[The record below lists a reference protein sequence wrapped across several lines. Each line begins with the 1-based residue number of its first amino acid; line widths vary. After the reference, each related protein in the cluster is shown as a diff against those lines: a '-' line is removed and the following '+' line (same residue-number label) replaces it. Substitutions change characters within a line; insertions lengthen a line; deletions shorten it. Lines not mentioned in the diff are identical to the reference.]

1 MQPAWAPCCASASVA
16 RCELTASRVLVEF
29 GRRLRSEGVPVGP
42 TVARDLA
49 SAVEAVGLASA
60 EDTYHAFRS
69 LCVTGA
75 DQFPIFDRVFYEVF
89 GGSDPSS
96 GLSVVTE
103 RTRTWTIRAGDAGEG
118 EGDQPSPE
126 TMVVGASAQERL
138 GHKDFSE
145 LTPAE
150 AAEVRSL
157 IASMMWRPADTWS
170 RRRRPARAGD
180 RPDPRRTLRRMVS
193 TEGDM
198 LMPAFTE
205 RRIRRRPLLFIA
217 DISGSMERYSEM
229 LLYFAHAARGRLGR
243 LEAFVFSTRLTRIT
257 RQLSRRS
264 PSEAI
269 ERVAEAVEDWSGG
282 TKIGEALRTFNR
294 QWARRVTAGGPVAI
308 IVSDGW
314 DRGDPYLLAE
324 EIARLRRSVHR
335 VVWLN
340 PLASRPGFAPETRGM
355 RAALPHIDDFLPA
368 GRLIDL
374 ASVVALLESIPERR
388 LR

>member
-1 MQPAWAPCCASASVA
+1 MAASK
-16 RCELTASRVLVEF
+16 VLVEF
-29 GRRLRSEGVPVGP
+29 GRRLRAEGVPVGP
-42 TVARDLA
+42 TIAHDLA

-69 LCVTGA
+69 LCVTGS
-75 DQFPIFDRVFYEVF
+75 DQFPVFDRVFFEVF
-89 GGSDPSS
+89 GGRDPSS
-96 GLSVVTE
+96 GLSVVSE
-103 RTRTWTIRAGDAGEG
+103 RTRTWTIRAGQAGEG
-118 EGDQPSPE
+118 EGDEPSPE
-126 TMVVGASAQERL
+126 TVVVGASARERL

-145 LTPAE
+145 LT
-150 AAEVRSL
+150 AAEVAEVRAL

-170 RRRRPARAGD
+170 RRRRSARGGD
-180 RPDPRRTLRRMVS
+180 RLDPRRTLRRMVT
-193 TEGDM
+193 TEGD
-198 LMPAFTE
+198 LLLPAFTE
-205 RRIRRRPLLFIA
+205 RRIRRRPILFIA
-217 DISGSMERYSEM
+217 DVSGSMERYSEM

-257 RQLSRRS
+257 RQLDRRS

-269 ERVAEAVEDWSGG
+269 ERVAETVQDWSGG
-282 TKIGEALRTFNR
+282 TKIGQALRSFNR
-294 QWARRVTAGGPVAI
+294 QWARRVTAGGPIAI

-314 DRGDPYLLAE
+314 DRGDPAVLAE

-368 GRLIDL
+368 GRLNDL
-374 ASVVALLESIPERR
+374 ASVVALLESIPARR